1 VSRILSAEFTG
12 IPLGGRPLDAVVIG
26 ASTGGPGVIQSILDA
41 LPRDFPAPIAI
52 CQHMPTGFTRLW
64 AERLNDQC
72 RLKVIEASNGDPF
85 VKGGVH
91 IAPAGFHIRFK
102 KVDRHFEIVLDC
114 DFADSLFVPSID
126 IMMSS
131 AAQVFGSGGLAA
143 LLTGLGSD
151 GALGMLAM
159 RRAGAHTIV
168 EAPETAVASSMP
180 ASAVELGAAVEEAS
194 KSELGAL
201 INRRVR
207 GLV

>member
-1 VSRILSAEFTG
+1 
-12 IPLGGRPLDAVVIG
+12 
-26 ASTGGPGVIQSILDA
+26 
-41 LPRDFPAPIAI
+41 
-52 CQHMPTGFTRLW
+52 MPTGFTRLW
-64 AERLNDQC
+64 AERLNDSC
-72 RLKVIEASNGDPF
+72 RLKVTEASSGDPF

-102 KVDRHFEIVLDC
+102 KVDRHYEIVLDR

-131 AAQVFGSGGLAA
+131 AAQVFGGGALAV

-151 GALGMLAM
+151 GALGMLAL

-168 EAPETAVASSMP
+168 ESPDSALASSMP
-180 ASAVELGAAVEEAS
+180 ASAVELGAAVEEAP
-194 KSELGAL
+194 KTELGTL
-201 INRRVR
+201 IDRRVR